1 MSATIEDGLQGGIV
15 KISDRLETACV
26 TKRPPTLEEV
36 AAVRLLESSEWQ
48 PIETVP
54 KDGTEILL
62 WYADMKAVNVAFW
75 DGGQWR
81 IRYAEGEHDLWEP
94 THWMHLPAPPEN

>member
-15 KISDRLETACV
+15 KISDRLEVACV

-36 AAVRLLESSEWQ
+36 AAVRVLESSEWQ